1 MARPRK
7 EGLDYFP
14 MDVYFDEKVGF
25 IEGLYG
31 ADGIYV
37 WLKLLQRIYEKGY
50 YLEWTKVTTVNLKRD
65 SEGVSVERIQEIVE
79 ACIEAK
85 LFDEDLY
92 NEYQVLTSRGIQKR
106 YFEVAKR
113 REEVEIIEKYVLF
126 EKMKRYF
133 CKATKV
139 ETQKNPNRNHDKD
152 EVSSEEIQQKQDEN
166 PSSCE
171 VSESIT
177 HQKPDE
183 NDSYCGVSATETQRE
198 PDGNETE
205 LLQKPDGNKTETQ
218 QKSDMNLSFGE
229 VSATEVHT
237 RARGKHSIAKNS
249 IEKNSKAKKSKAEK
263 KRAPAPPKVSY
274 AEHVTLTEVEYQ
286 KIVDELGDSGA
297 KWVVE
302 YLNDY
307 KIGYGKEKAYKS
319 DYHVMRNW
327 VISAYRERL
336 AKGQI
341 PIKKENAHKKNE
353 EEFADRDWNKW

>member
-1 MARPRK
+1 
-7 EGLDYFP
+7 
-14 MDVYFDEKVGF
+14 
-25 IEGLYG
+25 
-31 ADGIYV
+31 
-37 WLKLLQRIYEKGY
+37 
-50 YLEWTKVTTVNLKRD
+50 
-65 SEGVSVERIQEIVE
+65 
-79 ACIEAK
+79 
-85 LFDEDLY
+85 
-92 NEYQVLTSRGIQKR
+92 
-106 YFEVAKR
+106 VAKR
-113 REEVEIIEKYVLF
+113 REEVEVIEKYVLF

-133 CKATKV
+133 CKATIA
-139 ETQKNPNRNHDKD
+139 ETQKNPNRNHDKG
-152 EVSSEEIQQKQDEN
+152 EVSSEEIQQKQGEN

-198 PDGNETE
+198 PDRNETE
-205 LLQKPDGNKTETQ
+205 SLQKPDGNKTETQ
-218 QKSDMNLSFGE
+218 QKSDMNPSFGE

-237 RARGKHSIAKNS
+237 RACGKHSIEKHSIEKNSIEKNS
-249 IEKNSKAKKSKAEK
+249 IEKNSKAKKSKEVK

-274 AEHVTLTEVEYQ
+274 AEHVTLTEAEYQ
-286 KIVDELGDSGA
+286 KVVDELGDSGA
-297 KWVVE
+297 KWVVV

-341 PIKKENAHKKNE
+341 PIKNESAHMKNE
-353 EEFADRDWNKW
+353 EEFADRDWSKW

>member
-14 MDVYFDEKVGF
+14 MDVFFDEKVGF

-31 ADGIYV
+31 ADGIYI

-65 SEGVSVERIQEIVE
+65 SEGVGIERIQEIVE

-85 LFDEDLY
+85 LFDEGLY
-92 NEYQVLTSRGIQKR
+92 RKHHVLTSRGIQKR

-113 REEVEIIEKYVLF
+113 REEVDIVEKYVLF
-126 EKMKRYF
+126 EKMKKYF
-133 CKATKV
+133 CKVTES
-139 ETQKNPNRNHDKD
+139 ETQQKTNGNPDRD
-152 EVSSEEIQQKQDEN
+152 EDSVEETQQKQDEN

-171 VSESIT
+171 DSEAVT

-183 NDSYCGVSATETQRE
+183 NDSYCGVSATETQ
-198 PDGNETE
+198 
-205 LLQKPDGNKTETQ
+205 QKRDGNKTETQ
-218 QKSDMNLSFGE
+218 QKPDMNPNFGE

-249 IEKNSKAKKSKAEK
+249 IEKNSKVEKSKVEK
-263 KRAPAPPKVSY
+263 KRAPAPSKHSY
-274 AEHVTLTEVEYQ
+274 AEHVALTEAEYQ
-286 KIVDELGDSGA
+286 KIVDEIGDTGA

-307 KIGYGKEKAYKS
+307 KVGYGKEKAYKS

-327 VISAYRERL
+327 VITAYRERL

-341 PIKKENAHKKNE
+341 PIENENARRKHKG
-353 EEFADRDWNKW
+353 EFVDRDWNKW